1 MELEK
6 LLAADPDIMRILS
19 TVRDL
24 GLSDSWLAAGT
35 LRNFIWNKLSHLPAF
50 DETTDVDIV
59 FFDRKV
65 PYEKT
70 KKIEAQL
77 RQVYPTYNWELK
89 NQKDM
94 HGHSPH
100 TLPYTS
106 SKDAISKYPER
117 CTAIGARLDEE
128 GQLEVFLPYGLEDIL
143 NFVVRPTP
151 HFKADKD
158 RMALYQKRLAEKIGR
173 PSGHN

>member
-89 NQKDM
+89 NQKR
-94 HGHSPH
+94 
-100 TLPYTS
+100 Y
-106 SKDAISKYPER
+106 
-117 CTAIGARLDEE
+117 ARSQPSNL
-128 GQLEVFLPYGLEDIL
+128 
-143 NFVVRPTP
+143 T
-151 HFKADKD
+151 
-158 RMALYQKRLAEKIGR
+158 LYQF
-173 PSGHN
+173 